1 MLETLIRRNSKGM
14 INSVARAQ
22 PFKTAII
29 TGAGR
34 GIGAATARLLAQKG
48 FQTVLVSRTRSELE
62 VTAKNILNL
71 GMKSC
76 IVTADLTDETQID
89 LVFETAVKA
98 FGSVDVLINNAAK
111 VEVAEIFDQST
122 ASFDQLMALNVR
134 APYLCARRAF
144 HLMKKQGT
152 GGSIVNISSLGGIQS
167 TEKFK
172 GLSAY
177 TTSKSALIGM
187 TEALAVEGRP
197 FKIRVNAVAP
207 GAVDTQMLHE
217 AAPFLKTETKPEDI
231 AKIIAMLCDDEQSSA
246 LNGSIIEIHSNQ

>member
-1 MLETLIRRNSKGM
+1 MK
-14 INSVARAQ
+14 
-22 PFKTAII
+22 KTAII

-34 GIGAATARLLAQKG
+34 GIGAATAILLAEQG

-62 VTAKNILNL
+62 QVASAILKL
-71 GMKSC
+71 GRKAC
-76 IVTADLTDETQID
+76 IVIADLSDESQID
-89 LVFETAVKA
+89 RIFDAAVNE

-111 VEVAEIFDQST
+111 VEVAEITDQST
-122 ASFDQLMALNVR
+122 LGFDQIMALNVR
-134 APYLCARRAF
+134 APYLCSRKAF
-144 HLMKKQGT
+144 LQMKKQGT
-152 GGSIVNISSLGGIQS
+152 GGSIVNVSSLGGVQS

-197 FKIRVNAVAP
+197 YGIRVNAVAP
-207 GAVDTQMLHE
+207 GAVDTKMLQE

-231 AKIIAMLCDDEQSSA
+231 AKVIAMLCNDEQSSV
-246 LNGSIIEIHSNQ
+246 LNGSVIEIHSNQ